1 MPQSTYVAKIR
12 LPNGSSE
19 RVTVQ
24 AESAANAK
32 TMLEAQYGRNSVVVV
47 SKA

>member
-1 MPQSTYVAKIR
+1 MPQSSYVAKVR

-19 RVTVQ
+19 KVTVQ
-24 AESAANAK
+24 AETAANAK
-32 TMLEAQYGRNSVVVV
+32 AILEAQYGRGSVVVV